1 MIGSSLY
8 LTGIDMKTND
18 YVENSNSCS
27 MCKKM
32 IINAGIGKVY
42 IRDTKDDYR
51 VIDVEEWIAHDE
63 SLDGSYGY

>member
-1 MIGSSLY
+1 M
-8 LTGIDMKTND
+8 TGID
-18 YVENSNSCS
+18 
-27 MCKKM
+27 
-32 IINAGIGKVY
+32 KVY